1 MGITPALRVIAAG
14 ACLRSLI
21 RSMPGDVIISVKNV
35 SKAYRIWSSP
45 SARLGSPCTAAAA
58 ALFPRSSAPH
68 LALTAR
74 AARGYRD
81 FHALNDVSFEIRRGE
96 ATGIIGRNGSG
107 KSTLLQL
114 IAGTLAVTSGSLQ
127 VNGRVSALLEL
138 GSGFNPEFTGRENVF
153 LNGSIYGLSRAE
165 MARRFDEI
173 AAFAD
178 IGDFIEQPVKTYSSG
193 MMMRLAFAVA
203 VSVQPD
209 ILIVDE
215 ALSVGDVFFT
225 QKCFQRIREIV
236 HRGATLIFVS
246 HDTGSVQNLCDRGLL
261 LSQGKLVHDGAPED
275 CVSRYFNLHQPT
287 TASAAGPVAAGRHA
301 PVATE
306 LRTALL
312 AANILPAAK
321 SRHGDRKLELIAAAV
336 LDGHGAATWDF
347 ELLHRATIRVLF
359 KAHAPIA
366 LPSVGLQLHDRMGN
380 LLFAA
385 GNSQLRFPLPPLAA
399 GEEIMLDFRV
409 TLTAQAGLYT
419 LSLDAAEADPSNP
432 NVGTFHDRVGG
443 LGPLSVAHH
452 AAGVLPFYGA
462 AQLPLEISYA

>member
-1 MGITPALRVIAAG
+1 MGTTPALRVIAAG

-178 IGDFIEQPVKTYSSG
+178 IGDFIEQPVKT
-193 MMMRLAFAVA
+193 
-203 VSVQPD
+203 
-209 ILIVDE
+209 
-215 ALSVGDVFFT
+215 
-225 QKCFQRIREIV
+225 
-236 HRGATLIFVS
+236 
-246 HDTGSVQNLCDRGLL
+246 
-261 LSQGKLVHDGAPED
+261 
-275 CVSRYFNLHQPT
+275 
-287 TASAAGPVAAGRHA
+287 
-301 PVATE
+301 
-306 LRTALL
+306 
-312 AANILPAAK
+312 
-321 SRHGDRKLELIAAAV
+321 
-336 LDGHGAATWDF
+336 
-347 ELLHRATIRVLF
+347 
-359 KAHAPIA
+359 
-366 LPSVGLQLHDRMGN
+366 
-380 LLFAA
+380 
-385 GNSQLRFPLPPLAA
+385 
-399 GEEIMLDFRV
+399 
-409 TLTAQAGLYT
+409 
-419 LSLDAAEADPSNP
+419 
-432 NVGTFHDRVGG
+432 
-443 LGPLSVAHH
+443 
-452 AAGVLPFYGA
+452 
-462 AQLPLEISYA
+462 

>member
-1 MGITPALRVIAAG
+1 
-14 ACLRSLI
+14 
-21 RSMPGDVIISVKNV
+21 MPGDVIISVKNV
-35 SKAYRIWSSP
+35 AKAYRIWSSP

-58 ALFPRSSAPH
+58 ALSPRSSAPH

-306 LRTALL
+306 LRAALL
-312 AANILPAAK
+312 ASNILPTAK

-419 LSLDAAEADPSNP
+419 LSLDAAEADPSDP

>member
-1 MGITPALRVIAAG
+1 MARAAVDTLFPERLVAGYQSFLGDRFRSEQARFRELAEIGQSPTTMVIGCCDSRVSPEVIFDAGPGELFVVRNVANLVPPYTPDGDYHGTSAALEFAVM
-14 ACLRSLI
+14 SLKVSHI
-21 RSMPGDVIISVKNV
+21 VVLGHAQCSGVRGFASNEVNPEGQPLSPGDFIGKWIKLIAP
-35 SKAYRIWSSP
+35 AYE
-45 SARLGSPCTAAAA
+45 ALGSPK
-58 ALFPRSSAPH
+58 
-68 LALTAR
+68 
-74 AARGYRD
+74 G
-81 FHALNDVSFEIRRGE
+81 
-96 ATGIIGRNGSG
+96 
-107 KSTLLQL
+107 
-114 IAGTLAVTSGSLQ
+114 
-127 VNGRVSALLEL
+127 
-138 GSGFNPEFTGRENVF
+138 
-153 LNGSIYGLSRAE
+153 
-165 MARRFDEI
+165 
-173 AAFAD
+173 D

-261 LSQGKLVHDGAPED
+261 LSQGKLIHDGAPED

-287 TASAAGPVAAGRHA
+287 AASAAGPVAAGHHA
-301 PVATE
+301 PVAPN
-306 LRTALL
+306 LRTALV
-312 AANILPAAK
+312 AADILPSAK

-419 LSLDAAEADPSNP
+419 LSLDAAEADPTDL

>member
-1 MGITPALRVIAAG
+1 
-14 ACLRSLI
+14 
-21 RSMPGDVIISVKNV
+21 MPGDVIISVKNV

-45 SARLGSPCTAAAA
+45 SARLGSPLTAATA

-81 FHALNDVSFEIRRGE
+81 FHALDDVSFEIRRGE

-261 LSQGKLVHDGAPED
+261 LSQGKLIHDGAPED

-287 TASAAGPVAAGRHA
+287 AASAAGPVAAGRHA

-306 LRTALL
+306 LRAALV
-312 AANILPAAK
+312 AADILPSAK

-419 LSLDAAEADPSNP
+419 LSLDAAEADPSDP

-443 LGPLSVAHH
+443 LGPLSIAHH